1 MEDLKNKEKIVQE
14 EKLRQLE
21 IQNMQ
26 AIVQKKSM
34 ERMRAIENASAQNS
48 NGGGIGSIGNGNHL
62 A

>member
-1 MEDLKNKEKIVQE
+1 MEDLRNKEKLVQE
-14 EKLRQLE
+14 EKLRQME

-34 ERMRAIENASAQNS
+34 ERMIAMENASVQNS
-48 NGGGIGSIGNGNHL
+48 NGGRNGSIGNGNQL